1 MGKPVRVLCLISIS
15 IAIPEI
21 AIAQSTTAF
30 DGTYAGV
37 SNTGDGFCSP
47 LVPVPRPLTINNGV
61 VQFQGGFQSRP
72 TLNFQ
77 GSVSPQGGLTMKDQE
92 SHIAN
97 GSIDA
102 TGKLTAS
109 IHATDSARDRQCTLT
124 AVWQKQ

>member
-1 MGKPVRVLCLISIS
+1 M
-15 IAIPEI
+15 AIPGL
-21 AIAQSTTAF
+21 AAAQSPNAF

-37 SNTGDGFCSP
+37 TNTGDGFCSP
-47 LVPVPRPLTINNGV
+47 LVPVPRPLTITSGV

-77 GSVSPQGGLTMKDQE
+77 GSVSPQGALTMKDQE

-109 IHATDSARDRQCTLT
+109 IHAKDSARDRDCILT

>member
-1 MGKPVRVLCLISIS
+1 MSKQLRALCFVSVAM
-15 IAIPEI
+15 AIPGL
-21 AIAQSTTAF
+21 AAAQSPNAF

-37 SNTGDGFCSP
+37 TNTGDGFCSP
-47 LVPVPRPLTINNGV
+47 LVPVPRPLTISSGV

-77 GSVSPQGGLTMKDQE
+77 GSVSPQGALTMKDQE

>member
-1 MGKPVRVLCLISIS
+1 MSKQLRALCFVSVAM
-15 IAIPEI
+15 AIPGL
-21 AIAQSTTAF
+21 AAAQSPNAF

-37 SNTGDGFCSP
+37 TNTGDGFCSP
-47 LVPVPRPLTINNGV
+47 LVPVPRPLTITNGV

>member
-1 MGKPVRVLCLISIS
+1 MTKSFRVFCLVSVAM
-15 IAIPEI
+15 AIPGL
-21 AIAQSTTAF
+21 AAAQSPTAF

-37 SNTGDGFCSP
+37 TNTGDGFCSP
-47 LVPVPRPLTINNGV
+47 LVPVPRPLTITNGV

-109 IHATDSARDRQCTLT
+109 IHAKDSARDRDCILT